1 MRGARSDA
9 WPGLATVF
17 DFSFGELV
25 VCLLVALVVLGPEKL
40 HGLIGGVGRFVGR
53 TRAYLRALT
62 MELERETELG
72 ELRQQVA
79 ETKRMFQEQAKEFGN
94 AVKSVQRHAD
104 SLASTSDPDQRSM
117 DSVSPE
123 SVSHSMESTAAME
136 SHPFPQGRL
145 ATAQPKSPS
154 EKTVDPDGST
164 SEAQDQTP
172 RD

>member
-1 MRGARSDA
+1 MQGARSDA

-40 HGLIGGVGRFVGR
+40 HGLIGGAGRFVGR
-53 TRAYLRALT
+53 ARAYLRALT

-79 ETKRMFQEQAKEFGN
+79 ETKRMFREQAEEFGN
-94 AVKSVQRHAD
+94 AVKSVRHHTD
-104 SLASTSDPDQRSM
+104 SLASASDSDPRSTK
-117 DSVSPE
+117 SVSPE
-123 SVSHSMESTAAME
+123 SVSDSKESAAAVE
-136 SHPFPQGRL
+136 SHGSPEGRPV
-145 ATAQPKSPS
+145 AAHPKPPS
-154 EKTVDPDGST
+154 EKKGDPDGST
-164 SEAQDQTP
+164 SEAQDQFP